1 MSESPSVPAPL
12 SSGHIDRIRQ
22 DALRGIGASSG
33 DTVRL
38 VRELIDHKA
47 DIQKLGDA
55 LATVVSAQAE
65 ALIAGDYSELQAR
78 AEAANAV
85 TGNVKVELS
94 ITSAEGS
101 SREEINAVTL
111 FYGLATP
118 AALLGLIDD
127 LCHHKAKC
135 QILAAQVV
143 VLQSDANSWQSGYA
157 RGRRMA
163 TKLSLAARKHLDRY
177 LWLRR
182 RDLNSIQAGGV
193 FAGMTP
199 NNVVLN
205 GKDLDKAIDD
215 AMGRGAQS

>member
-1 MSESPSVPAPL
+1 MSESPPAPAPL
-12 SSGHIDRIRQ
+12 SSGHLDRIKQ

-33 DTVRL
+33 DTLRL
-38 VRELIDHKA
+38 VSELSTLREA
-47 DIQKLGDA
+47 F
-55 LATVVSAQAE
+55 ATMPP
-65 ALIAGDYSELQAR
+65 GDYAELHAR

-85 TGNVKVELS
+85 TGSVDVELS

-101 SREEINAVTL
+101 SQEEINAVTL

-118 AALLGLIDD
+118 AVLLGVIDD

-135 QILAAQVV
+135 QSLTSQVA
-143 VLQSDANSWQSGYA
+143 VLQSDANSWQSGYD

-163 TKLSLAARKHLDRY
+163 AKLSLADRKNLDRY

-199 NNVVLN
+199 RNVVLN

>member
-1 MSESPSVPAPL
+1 MSESPSAPAPL
-12 SSGHIDRIRQ
+12 SSGQIERIKQ
-22 DALRGIGASSG
+22 DAVRGIGASSG
-33 DTVRL
+33 DTMRL
-38 VRELIDHKA
+38 AAELSALREA
-47 DIQKLGDA
+47 F
-55 LATVVSAQAE
+55 ATMPP
-65 ALIAGDYSELQAR
+65 GDYAELHAR

-85 TGNVKVELS
+85 TGRVAVELS

-101 SREEINAVTL
+101 SQEEINAVTL

-118 AALLGLIDD
+118 SVLLGVIDD
-127 LCHHKAKC
+127 LCHHKAMC
-135 QILAAQVV
+135 QTLTAQVA
-143 VLQSDANSWQSGYA
+143 VLQSDANSWQSGYV

-163 TKLSLAARKHLDRY
+163 AKLSLAERKNLDRY

-199 NNVVLN
+199 RNVVLN